1 MYNENSFISYINGL
15 KIKKVMLMIFFSIAG
30 AILGVFLSDLI
41 INVLLFSSIP
51 LVAIITLSTLLFFGI
66 SLLLT
71 SNINKNIQDSYW
83 KIAVL
88 RKLTVISKKLDNLE
102 DLDNSEKIELKKQLH
117 DTISSDQNISF

>member
-15 KIKKVMLMIFFSIAG
+15 KIKKVMLMIFFSVAG
-30 AILGVFLSDLI
+30 AIIGVFLSDLI

-102 DLDNSEKIELKKQLH
+102 DLDNSEKIELKRQLH